1 MCTIGGIGRHIGRQS
16 TDIYI
21 YIYISP
27 KRINNIDPLGGSIV
41 YVCAWEY
48 GCVCAGWEGTGL
60 QAARMNIYH
69 W

>member
-1 MCTIGGIGRHIGRQS
+1 MRDQANFIVTQPKS
-16 TDIYI
+16 SDP
-21 YIYISP
+21 SP

-48 GCVCAGWEGTGL
+48 GCVCAGWGGGEGTGL

-69 W
+69 